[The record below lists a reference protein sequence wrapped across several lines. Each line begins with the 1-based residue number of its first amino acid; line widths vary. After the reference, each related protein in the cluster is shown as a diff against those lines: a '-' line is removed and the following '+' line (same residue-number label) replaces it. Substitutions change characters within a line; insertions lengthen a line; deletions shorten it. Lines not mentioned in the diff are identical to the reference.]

1 MQRYFSTI
9 TLLIKLYYIEM
20 LKQRIK
26 VFKDSNPKISDPI
39 LWVFTKKEII
49 WMIIFIIIASFIS
62 FIPLIPNDD
71 PLKIFLTILIF
82 SLIIIL
88 TTAVKKMS
96 AYHYAIKIE
105 HSDWKL
111 IRWWWYTRAHFKIP
125 FPLGLI
131 VPFFLAIF
139 TIGYLKPFSFLQFDA
154 ENIEEVRILKK
165 HGPRGSRR
173 KEFINEADL
182 GYTAAT
188 GFYVLL
194 FLALMGILVK
204 PYFSF
209 FGYGLTKYSIYY
221 GIWNLIP
228 ASQLDGAKLF
238 FGTTLLWSFLVI
250 VFLISLII
258 VVI

>member
-1 MQRYFSTI
+1 MF
-9 TLLIKLYYIEM
+9 
-20 LKQRIK
+20 KQRIK
-26 VFKDSNPKISDPI
+26 VFKDSKPKISDPV

-49 WMIIFIIIASFIS
+49 WMFIFIFIGAFIS

-71 PLKIFLTILIF
+71 PIKIFSRLLIF

-88 TTAVKKMS
+88 TTAIKKIS

-105 HSDWKL
+105 HSNWKL

-139 TIGYLKPFSFLQFDA
+139 TIGYLKPFTFFQFNA

-188 GFYVLL
+188 GFYILL
-194 FLALMGILVK
+194 FLALIGTLMK
-204 PYFSF
+204 SYFPS
-209 FGYGLTKYSIYY
+209 FGYDLAKYSIYY
-221 GIWNLIP
+221 GIWNLLP
-228 ASQLDGAKLF
+228 VSQLDGSKLF
-238 FGTTLLWSFLVI
+238 FGTTLLWSFLAVI
-250 VFLISLII
+250 FGILSLLILL
-258 VVI
+258 

>member
-1 MQRYFSTI
+1 
-9 TLLIKLYYIEM
+9 
-20 LKQRIK
+20 
-26 VFKDSNPKISDPI
+26 
-39 LWVFTKKEII
+39 
-49 WMIIFIIIASFIS
+49 MIIFIIIASFIS

-71 PLKIFLTILIF
+71 PIKIFSTLLIF
-82 SLIIIL
+82 SLIIIS
-88 TTAVKKMS
+88 TTAIKKLS

-173 KEFINEADL
+173 KELINENDL
-182 GYTAAT
+182 SYTAAT
-188 GFYVLL
+188 GFYMLL
-194 FLALMGILVK
+194 FLAFVGLLLK
-204 PYFSF
+204 PYFPF
-209 FGYGLTKYSIYY
+209 FGYSLTKYSIYF
-221 GIWNLIP
+221 GFWNLLPI
-228 ASQLDGAKLF
+228 SQLDGTKIF
-238 FGTTLLWSFLVI
+238 FGTTLLWSFLI
-250 VFLISLII
+250 IIFSILSLLILLI
-258 VVI
+258 

>member
-1 MQRYFSTI
+1 MF
-9 TLLIKLYYIEM
+9 
-20 LKQRIK
+20 KQRVRVLK
-26 VFKDSNPKISDPI
+26 KEDLKIADPI
-39 LWVFTKKEII
+39 LWLFTKKEII
-49 WMIIFIIIASFIS
+49 WMFIFIFIGTFIS
-62 FIPLIPNDD
+62 FVPLIPDD
-71 PLKIFLTILIF
+71 NPTKIFSGLLIF

-88 TTAVKKMS
+88 TIAVKKIS

-139 TIGYLKPFSFLQFDA
+139 TIGYLKPFTFLQFNA

-182 GYTAAT
+182 GYAAAT

-194 FLALMGILVK
+194 FLALIGTLIK
-204 PYFSF
+204 PYFPS
-209 FGYGLTKYSIYY
+209 FGYDLAKYSIYY
-221 GIWNLIP
+221 GIWNLVP

-250 VFLISLII
+250 VFLTSLII
-258 VVI
+258 VV

>member
-1 MQRYFSTI
+1 MF
-9 TLLIKLYYIEM
+9 
-20 LKQRIK
+20 KQRVRVLK
-26 VFKDSNPKISDPI
+26 KEDLKIADPV

-49 WMIIFIIIASFIS
+49 WMFIFIFIGTFIS

-71 PLKIFLTILIF
+71 LIKIFSRLLIF

-88 TTAVKKMS
+88 TTAIKKIS

-131 VPFFLAIF
+131 LPFFLAIF
-139 TIGYLKPFSFLQFDA
+139 TIGYLKPFTFFQFNA

-182 GYTAAT
+182 GYTSAT
-188 GFYVLL
+188 GFYLLL
-194 FLALMGILVK
+194 FLALIGTLIK
-204 PYFSF
+204 PYFPS
-209 FGYGLTKYSIYY
+209 FGYDLAKYSIYF
-221 GIWNLIP
+221 GIWNLLP

-250 VFLISLII
+250 IFLISLII
-258 VVI
+258 VI